1 MRKLTHS
8 KFELDLSQFNISDTE
23 ENSWFS
29 DSFFTRYS
37 FPFDID
43 LVDDLNIALDFI
55 EHHNSSPELY
65 YEVMYT
71 HNNFISK
78 AIFEVEQLQ
87 QKITCTLRFGFES
100 LPSFGK
106 KLAELSLEKLVLPI
120 GTTIYEHANT
130 IVSQT
135 WPNVNYNFPQVHTDK
150 ISTDDS
156 QWSAF
161 EKIINNRKDG
171 DFLVN
176 EVDEIAEVTYNRNIM
191 QPLPYFLHILQ
202 RGFADDGYLLAGQI
216 LDDQLI
222 KKATLY
228 GDVDYF
234 SIVQFDSIFIYK
246 MKEDATETGSIVSPG
261 VFTVDTNYLYGTT
274 TTNNILTIRNPVVNF
289 IKFNY
294 TENLPNKG
302 KYRVS
307 GTFSVVNNRFIDSYF
322 RIKYRNTIIHEFRIN
337 RKFSQTRLDHV
348 FRYVIHEFPIDITFE
363 TLADGLADDLTC
375 EIFTADTWL
384 TERVFLDVSID
395 MILLNDQLGNPLS
408 TVINKNEV
416 DLKRAVPDML
426 FDDFVKGI
434 KNWFNYDITKVI
446 GNTIYMDKIED
457 NINHNDVIDFSMFEI
472 KYPVRKYSKGN
483 SFLLKFQDIDSKD
496 YTYSPVFHNQ
506 SSIVSS
512 NYKLDD
518 KTTTIEINAL
528 PLPHTFINGVQ
539 TAHAFENNN
548 SKMYLV
554 PYNGLVGGN
563 NYSLPINEYLIP
575 AVHKIYWQK
584 WFDFRINSVNYIWS
598 FKCYVEQLEGLFSK
612 SKIRAYENTHI
623 LKVIN
628 KTEIAPDQFEV
639 EFDSQTIRV

>member
-8 KFELDLSQFNISDTE
+8 KFELDLSQFKISDTE

-43 LVDDLNIALDFI
+43 LVDDLNVAFDFI

-65 YEVMYT
+65 YEVIYT

-87 QKITCTLRFGFES
+87 QKLTATVRFGFEA

-106 KLAELSLEKLVLPI
+106 KLAELSLQKLVLPS
-120 GTTIYEHANT
+120 GTTIYDHANT
-130 IVSQT
+130 VVVQT
-135 WPNVNYNFPQVHTDK
+135 WPDVNYNFPQVHTDK

-171 DFLVN
+171 SFLIN
-176 EVDEIAEVTYNRNIM
+176 EVDEVEEVTYNRNII

-202 RGFADDGYLLAGQI
+202 RGFADDGYILAGQI
-216 LDDQLI
+216 LDDDKI

-246 MKEDATETGSIVSPG
+246 LKEDATETGSVISPG
-261 VFTVDTNYLYGTT
+261 TFNVNTSFSVFSIQSNTT
-274 TTNNILTIRNPVVNF
+274 IVNPLVNF
-289 IKFNY
+289 RKFEYN
-294 TENLPNKG
+294 ENLPNKG

-307 GTFSVVNNRFIDSYF
+307 GTFSLVNNRFIDSYF
-322 RIKYRNTIIHEFRIN
+322 RIKYRNTVIYEFKINKKFTQDYYDRVFRFNVHEFAVD
-337 RKFSQTRLDHV
+337 T
-348 FRYVIHEFPIDITFE
+348 TFE
-363 TLADGLADDLTC
+363 TLSDGLADDITV
-375 EIFTADTWL
+375 EIYTSDTWI
-384 TERVFLDVSID
+384 TDKTFLDISID
-395 MILLNDQLGNPLS
+395 MYLLNDQSGNPLS

-434 KNWFNYDITKVI
+434 KNWFNYDITKVE
-446 GNTIYMDKIED
+446 GNTIYMDRIED
-457 NINHNDVIDFSMFEI
+457 NVNHNDVIDFSMFEV
-472 KYPVRKYSKGN
+472 KYPQRKYSKGN
-483 SFLLKFQDIDSKD
+483 SFLLKFADIDSKE
-496 YTYSPVFHNQ
+496 YNYLPVFQNQ
-506 SSIVSS
+506 SSVVSS
-512 NYKLDD
+512 NYKVDD

-528 PLPHTFINGVQ
+528 PLPHTSRNGVQ

-575 AVHKIYWQK
+575 AVHESNWRK
-584 WFDFRINSVNYIWS
+584 WFDFRINSVNYVWS
-598 FKCYVEQLEGLFSK
+598 FKCYYYPLKDLNSK
-612 SKIRAYENTHI
+612 VKIRAYENTHI

-628 KTEIAPDQFEV
+628 KTEIAPDYFEV

>member
-8 KFELDLSQFNISDTE
+8 KFELDLSQFKISDTE

-29 DSFFTRYS
+29 DSFFTKYS

-43 LVDDLNIALDFI
+43 LVDDLNVAFDFI

-65 YEVMYT
+65 YEVIYT

-87 QKITCTLRFGFES
+87 QKLTCTLRFGFES

-106 KLAELSLEKLVLPI
+106 KLSELSLQKLVLAP
-120 GTTIYEHANT
+120 GTTIYEHANA
-130 IVSQT
+130 VVVQT
-135 WPNVNYNFPQVHTDK
+135 WPDVNYNFPQIHTDK

-171 DFLVN
+171 AFLIN
-176 EVDEIAEVTYNRNIM
+176 EVDEIEEVTYNRNII

-202 RGFADDGYLLAGQI
+202 RGFADDGYVLAGQI
-216 LDDQLI
+216 LDDDRI

-234 SIVQFDSIFIYK
+234 SIIQFDSIFIYK
-246 MKEDATETGSIVSPG
+246 LKEDSTETGTMVSPG
-261 VFTVDTNYLYGTT
+261 TFTINKGIGFLGPDIDT
-274 TTNNILTIRNPVVNF
+274 IVNPVVNF
-289 IKFNY
+289 RKFEY

-307 GTFSVVNNRFIDSYF
+307 GTFSFVNNRFIDSYF
-322 RIKYRNTIIHEFRIN
+322 RIKYRNTVIYEFRIN
-337 RKFSQTRLDHV
+337 KKFSQNRYDSI
-348 FRYVIHEFPIDITFE
+348 FRYAVHEFAVDTTFE
-363 TLADGLADDLTC
+363 TLSDGLADDITI
-375 EIFTADTWL
+375 EIFTSDTWM
-384 TERVFLDVSID
+384 TDKTFLDLSID
-395 MILLNDQLGNPLS
+395 MYLLNDQSGNPLS

-434 KNWFNYDITKVI
+434 KNWFNYDITKVV
-446 GNTIYMDKIED
+446 GNTIYMDRIED
-457 NINHNDVIDFSMFEI
+457 NVNHNDVIDFSMFEV

-483 SFLLKFQDIDSKD
+483 SFLLKFADIDSKD
-496 YTYSPVFHNQ
+496 YTYLPVFQNQ
-506 SSIVSS
+506 NSIVSS
-512 NYKLDD
+512 NFKVDD

-528 PLPHTFINGVQ
+528 PLPHTSRNGVQ

-548 SKMYLV
+548 SKMYMV

-575 AVHKIYWQK
+575 AVHESNWRK

-598 FKCYVEQLEGLFSK
+598 FKCFIEQLEGLNSK
-612 SKIRAYENTHI
+612 VKIRAYENTHI
-623 LKVIN
+623 LKVKN

-639 EFDSQTIRV
+639 EFDSQTVRV

>member
-8 KFELDLSQFNISDTE
+8 KFELDLSQFKISDTE

-29 DSFFTRYS
+29 DSFFTKYS

-43 LVDDLNIALDFI
+43 LVDDLNVAFDFI

-87 QKITCTLRFGFES
+87 QKLTCTLRFGFES

-106 KLAELSLEKLVLPI
+106 KLSELSLQKLVLPV
-120 GTTIYEHANT
+120 GTTIYDHANS
-130 IVSQT
+130 VVVQT
-135 WPNVNYNFPQVHTDK
+135 WPDVNYNFPQVHTDR

-171 DFLVN
+171 AFLIN
-176 EVDEIAEVTYNRNIM
+176 EVDEIAEETYNRNII

-202 RGFADDGYLLAGQI
+202 RGFADDGYVLAGQI
-216 LDDQLI
+216 LDDDRI

-261 VFTVDTNYLYGTT
+261 TFTIDNGIGFLGPNIDT
-274 TTNNILTIRNPVVNF
+274 VVNPLVNF
-289 IKFNY
+289 RKFLY

-307 GTFSVVNNRFIDSYF
+307 GTFSFVNNRFIDSYF
-322 RIKYRNTIIHEFRIN
+322 RIKYRNTVVFEFRIN
-337 RKFSQTRLDHV
+337 KKFNQNRGDRI
-348 FRYVIHEFPIDITFE
+348 FRFSVHEFNVDTTFE
-363 TLADGLADDLTC
+363 TLADGLADDITL
-375 EIFTADTWL
+375 EIYTSDTWM
-384 TERVFLDVSID
+384 TDKTFLDISID
-395 MILLNDQLGNPLS
+395 MYLLNDQSGNPLS

-434 KNWFNYDITKVI
+434 KNWFNYDITKVV
-446 GNTIYMDKIED
+446 GNTIYMDRIED
-457 NINHNDVIDFSMFEI
+457 NVNHNDVIDFSMFEV

-483 SFLLKFQDIDSKD
+483 SFLLKFADIDSKD
-496 YTYSPVFHNQ
+496 YTYLPVFQNQ
-506 SSIVSS
+506 NSIVSS
-512 NYKLDD
+512 NFKVDD

-528 PLPHTFINGVQ
+528 PLPHTSRNGVQ

-548 SKMYLV
+548 SKMFLV

-575 AVHKIYWQK
+575 AVHESNWKK
-584 WFDFRINSVNYIWS
+584 WFDFRINSVNYVWS
-598 FKCYVEQLEGLFSK
+598 FKCFIEQLEGLNSK
-612 SKIRAYENTHI
+612 VKIRAYENTHI

-639 EFDSQTIRV
+639 EFDSQTVRV

>member
-8 KFELDLSQFNISDTE
+8 KFELDLSQFKISDTE

-29 DSFFTRYS
+29 DSFFTKYS

-43 LVDDLNIALDFI
+43 LVDDLNVAFDFI

-65 YEVMYT
+65 YEVIYT

-87 QKITCTLRFGFES
+87 QKLTCTLRFGFES

-106 KLAELSLEKLVLPI
+106 KLSELSLQKLVLPV
-120 GTTIYEHANT
+120 GTTIYQHANS
-130 IVSQT
+130 IVGQT
-135 WPNVNYNFPQVHTDK
+135 WPNVNYNFPQLHTDK

-171 DFLVN
+171 AFLIN
-176 EVDEIAEVTYNRNIM
+176 EVDEIEEVTYNRNII

-202 RGFADDGYLLAGQI
+202 RGFADDGYILAGQI
-216 LDDQLI
+216 LDDHRI

-261 VFTVDTNYLYGTT
+261 TFTVNTAFSSFSPQ
-274 TTNNILTIRNPVVNF
+274 ISTIIVNPLVNF
-289 IKFNY
+289 RRFLYI
-294 TENLPNKG
+294 ENLPNKG

-307 GTFSVVNNRFIDSYF
+307 GTFAFVNNRFIDSYF
-322 RIKYRNTIIHEFRIN
+322 RIKYRNTVIYEFKINKKFTQDYYDRVFRFSVHEFN
-337 RKFSQTRLDHV
+337 VDT
-348 FRYVIHEFPIDITFE
+348 TFE
-363 TLADGLADDLTC
+363 TLSDGLADDITV
-375 EIFTADTWL
+375 EIYTSDTWL
-384 TERVFLDVSID
+384 TDKTFLDISID
-395 MILLNDQLGNPLS
+395 MVLLNDQSGNPLS

-416 DLKRAVPDML
+416 DLKRAVPDIL

-434 KNWFNYDITKVI
+434 KNWFNYDITKVV
-446 GNTIYMDKIED
+446 GNTIYMDRIED
-457 NINHNDVIDFSMFEI
+457 NVNHNYVIDFSMFEV

-483 SFLLKFQDIDSKD
+483 SFLLKFADIDSKD
-496 YTYSPVFHNQ
+496 YTYLPVFQNQ

-512 NYKLDD
+512 NYKVDD

-528 PLPHTFINGVQ
+528 PLPHTSRNGVQ

-548 SKMYLV
+548 SKIYLV

-575 AVHKIYWQK
+575 AVHETNWRK
-584 WFDFRINSVNYIWS
+584 WFDFRINSVNYVWS
-598 FKCYVEQLEGLFSK
+598 FKCFIEQLEGLNSK
-612 SKIRAYENTHI
+612 VKIRAYENTHI

-639 EFDSQTIRV
+639 EFDSQTVRV

>member
-1 MRKLTHS
+1 MRKVTHS
-8 KFELDLSQFNISDTE
+8 KFELDLSQFKISDTE

-29 DSFFTRYS
+29 DSFFTKYS

-43 LVDDLNIALDFI
+43 LVDDLNVALDFI

-87 QKITCTLRFGFES
+87 QKLTCTLRFGFES

-106 KLAELSLEKLVLPI
+106 KLSELSLQKLVLPS
-120 GTTIYEHANT
+120 GTTIYDHANA
-130 IVSQT
+130 VVVQT

-171 DFLVN
+171 SFLIN
-176 EVDEIAEVTYNRNIM
+176 EVDEIEEVTYNRNII

-202 RGFADDGYLLAGQI
+202 RGFADDGYVLAGQI
-216 LDDQLI
+216 LDDDLI

-234 SIVQFDSIFIYK
+234 SIVQFDSIFLYK
-246 MKEDATETGSIVSPG
+246 MKEDATETGSVISPG
-261 VFTVDTNYLYGTT
+261 TFTVNTSFSVFSIQSNTT
-274 TTNNILTIRNPVVNF
+274 IVNPLVNF
-289 IKFNY
+289 RKFEYN
-294 TENLPNKG
+294 ENLPNKG
-302 KYRVS
+302 KYRIS
-307 GTFSVVNNRFIDSYF
+307 GTFSLVNNRFIDSYF
-322 RIKYRNTIIHEFRIN
+322 RIKYRNTVIYEFKINKKFTQDYYDRVFRFNVHEFAVD
-337 RKFSQTRLDHV
+337 T
-348 FRYVIHEFPIDITFE
+348 TFE
-363 TLADGLADDLTC
+363 TLSDGLADDITI
-375 EIFTADTWL
+375 EIYTSDTWL
-384 TERVFLDVSID
+384 TDKTFLDISID
-395 MILLNDQLGNPLS
+395 MYLLNDQSGNPLS

-434 KNWFNYDITKVI
+434 KNWFNYDITKVV
-446 GNTIYMDKIED
+446 GNTIYMDRIED
-457 NINHNDVIDFSMFEI
+457 NVNHNDALDFSMFEV

-483 SFLLKFQDIDSKD
+483 SFLLKFSDIDSKE
-496 YTYSPVFHNQ
+496 YTYLPVFQNQ
-506 SSIVSS
+506 SSVVSS
-512 NYKLDD
+512 NYKVDD

-528 PLPHTFINGVQ
+528 PLPHTSRNGVQ

-575 AVHKIYWQK
+575 AVHKSYWEK

-598 FKCYVEQLEGLFSK
+598 FKCYVEKLESLTSK
-612 SKIRAYENTHI
+612 SKIRAYENIHI

>member
-1 MRKLTHS
+1 MRKVTHS
-8 KFELDLSQFNISDTE
+8 KFELDLSQFKISDTE

-29 DSFFTRYS
+29 DSFFTKYS

-43 LVDDLNIALDFI
+43 LVDDLNVALDFI

-87 QKITCTLRFGFES
+87 QKLTCTLRFGFES

-106 KLAELSLEKLVLPI
+106 KLSELSLQKLVLPS
-120 GTTIYEHANT
+120 GTTIYDHANA
-130 IVSQT
+130 VVVQT

-171 DFLVN
+171 SFLIN
-176 EVDEIAEVTYNRNIM
+176 EVDEIEEVTYNRNII

-202 RGFADDGYLLAGQI
+202 RGFADDGYVLAGQI
-216 LDDQLI
+216 LDDDLI

-234 SIVQFDSIFIYK
+234 SIVQFDSIFLYK
-246 MKEDATETGSIVSPG
+246 MKEDATETGSVISPG
-261 VFTVDTNYLYGTT
+261 TFTVNTSFSVFSIQSNTT
-274 TTNNILTIRNPVVNF
+274 IVNPLVNF
-289 IKFNY
+289 RKFEYN
-294 TENLPNKG
+294 ENLPNKG
-302 KYRVS
+302 KYRIS
-307 GTFSVVNNRFIDSYF
+307 GTFSLVNNRFIDSYF
-322 RIKYRNTIIHEFRIN
+322 RIKYRNTVIYEFKINKKFTQDYYDRVFRFNVHEFAVD
-337 RKFSQTRLDHV
+337 T
-348 FRYVIHEFPIDITFE
+348 TFE
-363 TLADGLADDLTC
+363 TLSDGLADDITI
-375 EIFTADTWL
+375 EIYTSDTWL
-384 TERVFLDVSID
+384 TDKTFLDISID
-395 MILLNDQLGNPLS
+395 MYLLNDQSGNPLS

-434 KNWFNYDITKVI
+434 KNWFNYDITKVV
-446 GNTIYMDKIED
+446 GNTIYMDRIED
-457 NINHNDVIDFSMFEI
+457 NVNHNDALDFSMFEV

-483 SFLLKFQDIDSKD
+483 SFLLKFSDIDSKE
-496 YTYSPVFHNQ
+496 YTYLPVFQNQ
-506 SSIVSS
+506 SSVVSS
-512 NYKLDD
+512 NYKVDD

-528 PLPHTFINGVQ
+528 PLPHTSRNGVQ

-575 AVHKIYWQK
+575 AVHKSYWEK

-598 FKCYVEQLEGLFSK
+598 FKCYVEKLESLTSK
-612 SKIRAYENTHI
+612 SKIRA
-623 LKVIN
+623 
-628 KTEIAPDQFEV
+628 
-639 EFDSQTIRV
+639 